1 MEMTILASL
10 LLAAAMVLGVIG
22 MAGLAERLPR
32 GGRRRQRAAGAS
44 LLAAA
49 GLPLLLAAALIARP
63 PEALGDWFVIFALAG
78 VVCGG
83 LIALARRQLE
93 SAEDEDAG

>member
-32 GGRRRQRAAGAS
+32 GGRRRQRAAGAT
-44 LLAAA
+44 
-49 GLPLLLAAALIARP
+49 LLLAAALIARP